1 MNTAG
6 VTARIVEMSPRAK
19 ARITGAFYL
28 LTILLGGVGES
39 IHGRLVVPADATATA
54 ANILTHASLLR
65 LGFASYMVEMACNI
79 AMTAL
84 FYDLLRPVSRS
95 VALLAALFSLV
106 GIAIKTLSRL
116 FFIAPLVV
124 LGGEDYL
131 GVFPVEQLRALA
143 LVLLKVNAQGAG
155 IGLVFFGFYA
165 LLKGYLIVKST
176 FLPRFLGVLGML
188 GGAGWLVFL
197 APPLAVRLYPYI
209 VAVAL
214 LGAAAQITWLLVF
227 GVNEQRWKEQ
237 AGRAAESIWA

>member
-1 MNTAG
+1 MNPAG
-6 VTARIVEMSPRAK
+6 LTARIAETSPRAK

-39 IHGRLVVPADATATA
+39 IHGRLVVPGDATGTA
-54 ANILTHASLLR
+54 ANILAHASLLR
-65 LGFASYMVEMACNI
+65 LGFASYMVEMACNL

-95 VALLAALFSLV
+95 VALLAAFFSLV

-131 GVFPVEQLRALA
+131 GVFTVEQLQALA

-176 FLPRFLGVLGML
+176 FLPRVLGVLGML
-188 GGAGWLVFL
+188 GGIGWLVFL
-197 APPLAVRLYPYI
+197 APPLAGRLYPYI